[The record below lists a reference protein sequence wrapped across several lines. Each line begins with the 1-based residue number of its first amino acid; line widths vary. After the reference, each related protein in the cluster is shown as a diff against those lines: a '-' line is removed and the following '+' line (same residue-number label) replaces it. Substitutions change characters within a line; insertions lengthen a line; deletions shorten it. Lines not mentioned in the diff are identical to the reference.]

1 VSQPE
6 DRQQGTTPEPGRG
19 QAPESSAGTV
29 PPDLYEAVQLEIAK
43 YPNRRAAILPALRLA
58 QERYGWLSPEALQA
72 VADAIDFSPAYCQS
86 VASFYDMFFLEPVG
100 THVIEV
106 CTNIACALCGAGEV
120 MAAFEEALGIRE
132 GGTTEDGT
140 ITLRKVEC
148 LGGCPFAPI
157 VAVDERFHEQFK
169 PEDAAALAEEVRRR
183 PRVAHG

>member
-6 DRQQGTTPEPGRG
+6 DRQSGTPEPGRG
-19 QAPESSAGTV
+19 QAPDSSAGVV

-58 QERYGWLSPEALQA
+58 QSRYGWLSPEALQA
-72 VADAIDFSPAYCQS
+72 VSDAIDFSPAYCQS

-120 MAAFEEALGIRE
+120 MEAFEEALGIQE
-132 GGTTEDGT
+132 GETTEDGT

-148 LGGCPFAPI
+148 LGACPFAPI
-157 VAVDERFHEQFK
+157 VAVDERYHEQFK
-169 PEDAAALAEEVRRR
+169 PEDAAGLAEEVRRR